1 MPQTKPTG
9 DEEDWTVKP
18 HPATRAATD
27 RTRGLI
33 TLIAALLLAVLAA
46 ATASLTVHAQDSG
59 GLDLVNHDRDFVERK
74 KDGGFVARPVFDRQV
89 DAIHYGIRHPETGDW
104 IAPMYRVHS
113 SGKGIGEGQEY
124 SWNYPAVSQQPELSR
139 EEAFLLV
146 IVAVHGGDAHT
157 FNVVIPI
164 YQPTSLWDRVLAA
177 LDPGR
182 WARAFAVW
190 MVEAVHGTLCGF
202 VERMTGADA
211 CGEG

>member
-1 MPQTKPTG
+1 M
-9 DEEDWTVKP
+9 KP

-33 TLIAALLLAVLAA
+33 TLTAALLLAVLAA

-113 SGKGIGEGQEY
+113 SGKDVGEGWEY
-124 SWNYPAVSQQPELSR
+124 SWGYPAVSQQPELSR

-177 LDPGR
+177 LDPAR
-182 WARAFAVW
+182 WARAFASW
-190 MVEAVHGTLCGF
+190 MVEAVHGALCGF